1 MDKNNFQVVFKEM
14 NNKFVI
20 SISGF
25 LDAHTAP
32 ILEQAIK
39 EQIENG
45 NYNLFI
51 DFENLDYISSAGF
64 GVFMEFI
71 EEIRQNGGDL
81 VIINMKEKIRRLF
94 ELLGFDILFKINPL
108 E

>member
-1 MDKNNFQVVFKEM
+1 MDKKNFDVTCKEID
-14 NNKFVI
+14 NKFAI
-20 SISGF
+20 SITGF

-32 ILEQAIK
+32 LLEQAIK
-39 EQIENG
+39 EQIQKG
-45 NYNLFI
+45 NYNIYI

-81 VIINMKEKIRRLF
+81 IMINMKEKIRRLF
-94 ELLGFDILFKINPL
+94 ELLGFDILFKINPQ